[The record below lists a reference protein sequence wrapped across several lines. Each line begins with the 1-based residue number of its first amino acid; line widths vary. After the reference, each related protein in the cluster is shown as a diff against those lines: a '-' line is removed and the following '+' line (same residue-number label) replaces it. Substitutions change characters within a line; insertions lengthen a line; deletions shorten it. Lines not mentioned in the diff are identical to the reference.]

1 LIETTIMK
9 IVVAILLAVAIFA
22 VVEAHKTIEQVENY
36 SFAQYVSE
44 FKKTYTNQ
52 AEFNYR
58 KKIFEHRVTKIRE
71 HNADPSFTWKEGV
84 NRFSDKTEKELEAV
98 LGYDKSIG
106 FKIHASKRFEN
117 KAHLVERAELPPSVD
132 WRTKGVITPVKDQG
146 GCGSCWCFGTTESI
160 ESFWALAGNPLP
172 VLSEQ
177 QSLDCTPNPDDC
189 GGTGGCGG
197 GTAELIYA
205 QVVKTGGVTT
215 EASYPYQGEDEPCQ
229 NSSIHPVAFLT
240 GFVNVSGNQ
249 QPPVLQAV
257 ATQGPLV
264 INVDA
269 SSWFGYSS
277 GVFDGCNQQNP
288 DIDHVVQLVGYG
300 TDSSAGD
307 YWLVRNSWGSDWGEN
322 GYIRLARPAQ
332 PTCGVDTNP
341 QDGTGCNGGPSQV
354 TVCGTCG
361 ILFDVT
367 YPVMKTK

>member
-1 LIETTIMK
+1 
-9 IVVAILLAVAIFA
+9 VILLAAAIFA
-22 VVEAHKTIEQVENY
+22 AVAAEKTRENVENY
-36 SFAQYVSE
+36 SFSQFVSE
-44 FKKTYTNQ
+44 FKKTYVNQ

-58 KKIFEHRVTKIRE
+58 RAIFEKNMIKIHE
-71 HNADPSFTWKEGV
+71 HNANPSSTWKEGA
-84 NRFSDKTEKELEAV
+84 NKFSDRTEKELKAM
-98 LGYDKSIG
+98 LGYNKKLG
-106 FKIHASKRFEN
+106 FKTYATKKFEDL
-117 KAHLVERAELPPSVD
+117 KPHLIERALPPTVD
-132 WRTKGVITPVKDQG
+132 WRTKGVITDVKNQG

-160 ESFWALAGNPLP
+160 ESFWALAGNQLP

-205 QVVKTGGVTT
+205 QLVKQGGVST
-215 EASYPYQGEDEPCQ
+215 ESDYPYTGEDEPCQ
-229 NSSIHPVAFLT
+229 NTTIKPVAFLT

-249 QPPVLQAV
+249 QQPVLQAV

-277 GVFDGCNQQNP
+277 GVYDGCNQQNP

-332 PTCGVDTNP
+332 PTCGIDTNP

-367 YPVMKTK
+367 YPIMKTK